1 MKKHSFRSFWAL
13 FFILVSVMYSKAQ
26 ITVNGT
32 NTKNRFSFRG
42 QFEKSDY
49 DALKNSTIYYMCS
62 ANVENK
68 ELLEAELSKAWTY
81 SKIKVITLSEFTDHE
96 NEENAAFFSIG
107 INRTVNEIT
116 SVYMNLW
123 CYKMYG
129 DNKGYLDYAKIY
141 LMYDCEVNNVFK
153 KDIWT
158 TDNVFE
164 YLFKTP
170 DPDNLKEGILPN
182 YLIAIQELL
191 ETQKKVEDNDEIIKK
206 DKLKKL
212 KDETIYITENVVLK
226 EICHTEKWDLKEL
239 MSKCPFKYKIISYE
253 ELNEKLLNNEPIVYI
268 LANRIEIQRRSFF
281 MFDNRTKEC
290 LYRVKAGGRGGF
302 WARDFELLG
311 KLIFKE

>member
-1 MKKHSFRSFWAL
+1 
-13 FFILVSVMYSKAQ
+13 
-26 ITVNGT
+26 VNGKKANQYT
-32 NTKNRFSFRG
+32 FRG
-42 QFEKSDY
+42 QFDKEDY
-49 DALKNSTIYYMCS
+49 DRLKNSTVYYMCS
-62 ANVENK
+62 PNVENK
-68 ELLEAELSKAWTY
+68 ELLETEIKKAWTY
-81 SKIKVITLSEFTDHE
+81 SKIEVIYFSEFGDHE
-96 NEENAAFFSIG
+96 NEENAAFFSLG
-107 INRTVNEIT
+107 INRTVNEII

-129 DNKGYLDYAKIY
+129 DNKGYLDYAKIN

-170 DPDNLKEGILPN
+170 DPDNLKPGILPT
-182 YLIAIQELL
+182 YLIAIQETL
-191 ETQKKVEDNDEIIKK
+191 ENQKKLEDYENIIKK

-253 ELNEKLLNNEPIVYI
+253 ELNEKILNNEPIVFI
-268 LANRIEIQRRSFF
+268 LANRVEIQRRSFF

-290 LYRVKAGGRGGF
+290 LYKVKAGGRGGF

>member
-1 MKKHSFRSFWAL
+1 MKKVIL
-13 FFILVSVMYSKAQ
+13 KPILVLCFILNIFTYCKAQ
-26 ITVNGT
+26 ILVNGKKANQYT
-32 NTKNRFSFRG
+32 FRG
-42 QFEKSDY
+42 QFEKEDY
-49 DALKNSTIYYMCS
+49 ERLKNSTIYYMCS
-62 ANVENK
+62 PNVENI
-68 ELLEAELSKAWTY
+68 ELLETEIKKAWTY
-81 SKIKVITLSEFTDHE
+81 SKIEVISLSEFGDHE
-96 NEENAAFFSIG
+96 NEENAAFFSLG
-107 INRTVNEIT
+107 INRTVNEII

-129 DNKGYLDYAKIY
+129 KNKGYLDYAKIN

-170 DPDNLKEGILPN
+170 DPDNLKAGILPT
-182 YLIAIQELL
+182 YLMAIQETL
-191 ETQKKVEDNDEIIKK
+191 ESQKKLEDYETIIKK

-253 ELNEKLLNNEPIVYI
+253 ELNEKLLNNEPIVFI
-268 LANRIEIQRRSFF
+268 LANRVEIQRRSFF

-290 LYRVKAGGRGGF
+290 LYKVKAGGRGGF

-311 KLIFKE
+311 KLILKE